1 MNGQLTTIKNY
12 IIALLFVDFG
22 PIEVTEKLQEW
33 PSLSF
38 SDFSQELLKQGVDV
52 YSSRN
57 RDWET
62 LFSKEKNKYNR
73 LKLKTDYTSQL
84 LDFKYLFSLFMSRK
98 NNYNSYY

>member
-22 PIEVTEKLQEW
+22 PIVVTDKIDEW
-33 PSLSF
+33 PTLTF
-38 SDFSQELLKQGVDV
+38 HEFSQELQKQGINV

-57 RDWET
+57 RDWEM
-62 LFSKEKNKYNR
+62 LFSKEKNKFNK
-73 LKLKTDYTSQL
+73 LKLKTDSTSQI
-84 LDFKYLFSLFMSRK
+84 LDLKYLLSLFISRR